1 MITLRGGHLSLVT
14 FHLSPLL
21 SPPCLTPYPDRLTP
35 LTSTHCPMKNWF
47 GLIAFFVAVPGAS
60 GAEIPID
67 PSRFQL
73 QVDKGAEARSAIVDD
88 ETQPGSKEL
97 MVTVSKPGPEFWS
110 VELRAPG
117 FSFEQGKKY
126 DLLFRARSS
135 QSEYVYFTLERTDG
149 NQASITKGIF
159 LQLPEQPVDCTVEFE
174 VQETTPSARV
184 TISSLSVDQA
194 TFYFSGFKLIEK

>member
-1 MITLRGGHLSLVT
+1 
-14 FHLSPLL
+14 
-21 SPPCLTPYPDRLTP
+21 
-35 LTSTHCPMKNWF
+35 MKNWF
-47 GLIAFFVAVPGAS
+47 GFIAFFVVVPSAL

-73 QVDKGAEARSAIVDD
+73 QVEKGAEARSAIVDD
-88 ETQPGSKEL
+88 ETQPGRKEL

-126 DLLFRARSS
+126 DLLFKGRSS

-149 NQASITKGIF
+149 NQASITKGTF
-159 LQLPEQPVDCTVEFE
+159 LQLAEQPVDCTVEFE
-174 VQETTPSARV
+174 VQETTPAARV

>member
-1 MITLRGGHLSLVT
+1 MSDKSTAFRRCVKHNDGTSFPAASVFRLFGSLALS
-14 FHLSPLL
+14 
-21 SPPCLTPYPDRLTP
+21 
-35 LTSTHCPMKNWF
+35 PMKNWF
-47 GLIAFFVAVPGAS
+47 GLIVFLAVVPGAT
-60 GAEIPID
+60 GAEIAID

-73 QVDKGAEARSAIVDD
+73 QVEKGAEARSAIVED
-88 ETQPGSKEL
+88 EAQPKSKEL

-117 FSFEQGKKY
+117 FSFDPGKRY

-135 QSEYVYFTLERTDG
+135 QSEYVYFTLEKTDG
-149 NQASITKGIF
+149 NQASITRGTF

-174 VQETTPSARV
+174 VQEKAPSARV

-194 TFYFSGFKLIEK
+194 TFYFSDFKLIEK

>member
-1 MITLRGGHLSLVT
+1 
-14 FHLSPLL
+14 
-21 SPPCLTPYPDRLTP
+21 
-35 LTSTHCPMKNWF
+35 MKNWF
-47 GLIAFFVAVPGAS
+47 GLIVFFVVISAAS
-60 GAEIPID
+60 GAEIAID
-67 PSRFQL
+67 PGRFQL
-73 QVDKGAEARSAIVDD
+73 QIEKGAEARSAIVDD
-88 ETQPGSKEL
+88 ATQPGSKEL
-97 MVTVSKPGPEFWS
+97 MVTVSRPGPEFWS

-135 QSEYVYFTLERTDG
+135 QSEYVYFTLEKTDG
-149 NQASITKGIF
+149 NQAAITRGTF

-174 VQETTPSARV
+174 VQEKAPAARI

>member
-1 MITLRGGHLSLVT
+1 
-14 FHLSPLL
+14 
-21 SPPCLTPYPDRLTP
+21 
-35 LTSTHCPMKNWF
+35 MKNWF
-47 GLIAFFVAVPGAS
+47 GFIAFFVVVPGAI
-60 GAEIPID
+60 GGEIPID

-73 QVDKGAEARSAIVDD
+73 QIEKGAEARSAIVDD

-97 MVTVSKPGPEFWS
+97 MVPVSKPGPEFWS

-149 NQASITKGIF
+149 NQASITKGTF
-159 LQLPEQPVDCTVEFE
+159 LQLPEQPADCTAELE
-174 VQETTPSARV
+174 VQEQTPAPRL
-184 TISSLSVDQA
+184 TNISLSVVKR
-194 TFYFSGFKLIEK
+194 TS

>member
-1 MITLRGGHLSLVT
+1 
-14 FHLSPLL
+14 
-21 SPPCLTPYPDRLTP
+21 
-35 LTSTHCPMKNWF
+35 MKNWF
-47 GLIAFFVAVPGAS
+47 GLIVFFVVVSGAS
-60 GAEIPID
+60 GAEIAID

-73 QVDKGAEARSAIVDD
+73 QIEKGAEARSAIVNDD
-88 ETQPGSKEL
+88 AQPGSKEI

-117 FSFEQGKKY
+117 FSFEQGKRY

-149 NQASITKGIF
+149 NQASITRGTF

-174 VQETTPSARV
+174 VQQNTPSARV
-184 TISSLSVDQA
+184 TITSLSVDQA
-194 TFYFSGFKLIEK
+194 TFYFSDFKLIEK

>member
-1 MITLRGGHLSLVT
+1 MPAASVRFGA
-14 FHLSPLL
+14 SPHQRPCQLL
-21 SPPCLTPYPDRLTP
+21 APPGLTPYPDRLTP
-35 LTSTHCPMKNWF
+35 LTSTHSPMKNWF
-47 GLIAFFVAVPGAS
+47 GLIALLVVVSGAS

-73 QVDKGAEARSAIVDD
+73 QVEKGAEARSAIADD

-149 NQASITKGIF
+149 NQASITKGTF

-174 VQETTPSARV
+174 VQETTPAARV

>member
-1 MITLRGGHLSLVT
+1 
-14 FHLSPLL
+14 
-21 SPPCLTPYPDRLTP
+21 
-35 LTSTHCPMKNWF
+35 MKNWF
-47 GLIAFFVAVPGAS
+47 GLIPFFLLILGAS

-149 NQASITKGIF
+149 NQASIAKGTF

-174 VQETTPSARV
+174 VQETTPAARL

-194 TFYFSGFKLIEK
+194 TFYFGGFKLIEK

>member
-1 MITLRGGHLSLVT
+1 
-14 FHLSPLL
+14 
-21 SPPCLTPYPDRLTP
+21 
-35 LTSTHCPMKNWF
+35 MKNWF
-47 GLIAFFVAVPGAS
+47 GLVVLLAVIPCAA
-60 GAEIPID
+60 GAEIAID

-73 QVDKGAEARSAIVDD
+73 QVDKGAEARSAIVEDD
-88 ETQPGSKEL
+88 AQAGSKEI

-126 DLLFRARSS
+126 DLLLRARSS
-135 QSEYVYFTLERTDG
+135 QSEYVYFTLEKTDG
-149 NQASITKGIF
+149 NQASIARGTF

-174 VQETTPSARV
+174 VQENAPSARV

-194 TFYFSGFKLIEK
+194 TFYFSDFKLIQK

>member
-1 MITLRGGHLSLVT
+1 
-14 FHLSPLL
+14 
-21 SPPCLTPYPDRLTP
+21 
-35 LTSTHCPMKNWF
+35 MKTWI
-47 GLIAFFVAVPGAS
+47 GLIVFFVVVACAT

-73 QVDKGAEARSAIVDD
+73 QVEKGAEARSAIVDD
-88 ETQPGSKEL
+88 EKQPGSKEL

-117 FSFEQGKKY
+117 FSFEQGKRY

-135 QSEYVYFTLERTDG
+135 QSEYVYFTLEKTDG
-149 NQASITKGIF
+149 NQASITRGTF
-159 LQLPEQPVDCTVEFE
+159 LQLPEQPIDCTVEFE
-174 VQETTPSARV
+174 AQEKAPSGRV

-194 TFYFSGFKLIEK
+194 TFYFSDFKLIEK

>member
-1 MITLRGGHLSLVT
+1 
-14 FHLSPLL
+14 
-21 SPPCLTPYPDRLTP
+21 
-35 LTSTHCPMKNWF
+35 MKNWF
-47 GLIAFFVAVPGAS
+47 RLVVFLAVVPVAA
-60 GAEIPID
+60 GAEIAID

-88 ETQPGSKEL
+88 DTQAGSKEI

-117 FSFEQGKKY
+117 FSFEPGKKY
-126 DLLFRARSS
+126 DLLFHARSS
-135 QSEYVYFTLERTDG
+135 QSEYVYFTLEKTDG
-149 NQASITKGIF
+149 NQASITRGTF

-174 VQETTPSARV
+174 VKEKAPSARV

-194 TFYFSGFKLIEK
+194 TFYFSDFRLIEK